1 MSGLKKAL
9 LAINYH
15 LDKKKYATNKLKM
28 QRMVREKADV

>member
-15 LDKKKYATNKLKM
+15 LDKKKKCDKQIEDA
-28 QRMVREKADV
+28 ADG

>member
-15 LDKKKYATNKLKM
+15 LEKKMWNKLKM
-28 QRMVREKADV
+28 QRMVREKADVW